1 MRKYQ
6 WVSLLGLLVLA
17 SCKNE
22 TLPPVSLEPS
32 IYSLQPGNEF
42 VYQVDSIHYNDF
54 SNQIDTFRFQMRER
68 IDSVIEQTSSTK
80 KIRIFQESLNPS
92 TQSWNP
98 ISTVL
103 LTYAPGVV
111 RTTEDNNQFIRL
123 VLPIYEGNSWKGNV
137 LTNND
142 PWSNDWEY
150 YYYDVWRSKEING
163 RNFDSTVSVNWVEST
178 TFIDEM
184 LGEETYAQGIG
195 RIYRRFKNI
204 RFKANGNIESG
215 TDVTWKLIS
224 WKK

>member
-1 MRKYQ
+1 MRKFQ

-32 IYSLQPGNEF
+32 VYSLQPGNEF

-54 SNQIDTFRFQMRER
+54 SNRIDTFRFQMRER
-68 IDSVIEQTSSTK
+68 VDSVIEQSSSTK
-80 KIRIFQESLNPS
+80 KIRIFQESLDPS

-103 LTYAPGVV
+103 VTYAPGVV

-123 VLPIYEGNSWKGNV
+123 ILPIYEGNSWKGNV

-142 PWSNDWEY
+142 PWNNDWEY

-204 RFKANGNIESG
+204 RFKTNGNIESG
-215 TDVTWKLIS
+215 TDVTWKIIS

>member
-32 IYSLQPGNEF
+32 VYSLQPGNEF

-54 SNQIDTFRFQMRER
+54 SNRIDTFRFQMRER
-68 IDSVIEQTSSTK
+68 VDSVIEQSSSTK
-80 KIRIFQESLNPS
+80 KIRIFQESLDPS

-103 LTYAPGVV
+103 VTYAPGVV

-123 VLPIYEGNSWKGNV
+123 ILPIYEGNSWKGNV

-142 PWSNDWEY
+142 PWNNDWEY

-204 RFKANGNIESG
+204 RFKTNGNIESG
-215 TDVTWKLIS
+215 TDVTWKIIS

>member
-6 WVSLLGLLVLA
+6 WVRLLGLLALA

-22 TLPPVSLEPS
+22 TLPPLSLEPS
-32 IYSLQPGNEF
+32 VYSLQPGNEF

-54 SNQIDTFRFQMRER
+54 SNRIDTFRFQMRER
-68 IDSVIEQTSSTK
+68 VDSVIEQSSSTK
-80 KIRIFQESLNPS
+80 KIRIFQESLDPS

-103 LTYAPGVV
+103 VTYAPGVV

-123 VLPIYEGNSWKGNV
+123 ILPIYEGNSWKGNV

-142 PWSNDWEY
+142 PWNNDWEY
-150 YYYDVWRSKEING
+150 YYYDVSRSKEING
-163 RNFDSTVSVNWVEST
+163 RNFDSTVSINWVEST

-184 LGEETYAQGIG
+184 LGEETYAQGLG

-204 RFKANGNIESG
+204 RFKTNGNIESG
-215 TDVTWKLIS
+215 TDVTWKIIS